1 MVKWSTIK
9 IVAIK
14 PHTYGTRHLTAGE
27 EYELRSEEAIA
38 QVALRNADFAKPSK
52 PKPAVVEPAVAHVEE
67 QAPAADELAQHH
79 QPEPEPEHKEPEHSN
94 NLIGRLRAEALN
106 LGIEVDGRWGVA
118 RLQHEI
124 SQAKRRCRSPKAS
137 SVRPARTRHLS
148 GRQCAPRI
156 DAHSAFQ
163 TSFKCL

>member
-52 PKPAVVEPAVAHVEE
+52 KPKEPEPVVAHVEE
-67 QAPAADELAQHH
+67 QTPATAEIVEHH
-79 QPEPEPEHKEPEHSN
+79 EPEPAAPEPHHENHEHTEHA
-94 NLIGRLRAEALN
+94 IDRLRLEATS
-106 LGIEVDGRWGVA
+106 LGINVDGRWGIA
-118 RLQHEI
+118 RLRHEI
-124 SQAKRRCRSPKAS
+124 AMAKR
-137 SVRPARTRHLS
+137 
-148 GRQCAPRI
+148 
-156 DAHSAFQ
+156 
-163 TSFKCL
+163 